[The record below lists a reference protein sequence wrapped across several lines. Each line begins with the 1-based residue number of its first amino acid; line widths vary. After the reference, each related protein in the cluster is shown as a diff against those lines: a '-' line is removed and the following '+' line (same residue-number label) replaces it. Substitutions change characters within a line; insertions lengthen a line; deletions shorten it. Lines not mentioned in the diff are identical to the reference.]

1 MMYKLQKKRQTIQ
14 FHKIRNLQLLLAS
27 ILELK
32 GVFYCKGMSYFKHLY
47 VKMAK
52 KEFYFGGS
60 TVKKVNKSNLISM
73 MLIPILLISMIVSTP
88 ATTKAETDLGL
99 TVDAAIL
106 IDADSGKIL
115 YQQNADTP
123 LGIASMTKMMTEY
136 LLLDAIKQ
144 GSVSWDQEYRV
155 TDQTHKMS
163 HNRLLSNVPLR
174 ADGTYTIRELYE
186 AMAIYSA
193 NAAAVAIAETIA
205 GTETEFVKLMNKK
218 AEEMGLESYK
228 FVNSTGLNNSD
239 YAGLHP
245 AGTGETDENVM
256 SAKSVAKL
264 AYLLLKNHPEVLE
277 TSSIPKKVF
286 REGTEDAI
294 NMANWNFMLPGL
306 VSEYE
311 GVDGIKTG
319 TTDFAGQSFT
329 GTAKRGD
336 TRLISVVMKAVE
348 ADGSTTLKTRFNI
361 TAKLFDYGFGQFS
374 KQEILPANYT
384 VKGNETIK
392 VTKGKEKEVKIAA
405 TEAVSFM
412 VKNSEKDLYTPKLVL
427 DKESLEADVEKGT
440 VVGKV
445 VIERSEGTDY
455 GYIDGKNLEVD
466 VVTTEDVERAGAISL
481 FFKGIGS
488 FFSNLW
494 SSFLGLF

>member
-1 MMYKLQKKRQTIQ
+1 M
-14 FHKIRNLQLLLAS
+14 
-27 ILELK
+27 LK
-32 GVFYCKGMSYFKHLY
+32 WRR
-47 VKMAK
+47 

-60 TVKKVNKSNLISM
+60 SVKKVNKSKFISM
-73 MLIPILLISMIVSTP
+73 MLIPILLLSMLVSTP
-88 ATTKAETDLGL
+88 ATTKAETNLGL
-99 TVDAAIL
+99 KVDAAIL

-115 YQQNADTP
+115 YEQNADTP

-136 LLLDAIKQ
+136 LLLDAIKA
-144 GSVSWDQEYRV
+144 GTVKWDQEYRV

-193 NAAAVAIAETIA
+193 NAATVAIAETIA
-205 GTETEFVKLMNKK
+205 GTETEFVKLMDKK
-218 AEEMGLESYK
+218 AKEMGLEGYK
-228 FVNSTGLNNSD
+228 FVNSTGLNNID

-245 AGTGETDENVM
+245 VGTGETDENVM
-256 SAKSVAKL
+256 PAKSLAKL
-264 AYLLLKNHPEVLE
+264 AYHLLKDHPEVLE

-286 REGTEDAI
+286 REGTPDRIE
-294 NMANWNFMLPGL
+294 MANWNFMLPGL
-306 VSEYE
+306 VFAYK

-319 TTDFAGQSFT
+319 STEFAGQSFT
-329 GTAKRGD
+329 GTAKRDD
-336 TRLISVVMKAVE
+336 TRLISVVMKAYDDTGASTRE
-348 ADGSTTLKTRFNI
+348 ARFAE
-361 TAKLFDYGFGQFS
+361 TKKLFDYGFSQFS
-374 KQEILPANYT
+374 KQEILPANYKF
-384 VKGNETIK
+384 KGNETIK

-405 TEAVSFM
+405 TEPVSFM
-412 VKNSEKDLYTPKLVL
+412 VKTSEKDLYTPKLVL
-427 DKESLEADVEKGT
+427 DKKSLEAGVKKDT

-445 VIERSEGTDY
+445 VIERTEGSDY
-455 GYIDGKNLEVD
+455 GYINGKNLEVD
-466 VVTTEDVERAGAISL
+466 VVTTEDVERASGISL